1 MPRSA
6 FPTGVQK
13 SVTTLIIAKPLL
25 DCLRAIKKRTG
36 IPANAIAA
44 LAIDEYL
51 QRAYT
56 SDLERAIAG
65 QGIVAASEYAQH
77 NAPHYEQPEASHGS
91 EHD

>member
-56 SDLERAIAG
+56 SDLERTIAG
-65 QGIVAASEYAQH
+65 QGIVAASEHALR
-77 NAPHYEQPEASHGS
+77 NAPVYDGQQTDGENK
-91 EHD
+91 D